1 MRGRTA
7 MIRGTGSPRGTAALQ
22 RHFATPVDEVRA
34 SDQRFPD
41 GAHFRIEIPSVE
53 NPAALRAVVEEARA
67 HKTPIHRTSQGSG
80 AMLLT
85 RAELAEMA
93 VIGADEG
100 LEVNLFVG
108 PREEYGIGGS
118 VRSPEGMVLAGRLRG
133 LDQLR
138 YALEDI
144 LRAVDAGIRGFL
156 IADSGL
162 LQLVNAMVRD
172 GELPTSIVWKI
183 SAVLAPSNPVSFKQL
198 DRHGRHDGQR
208 PQRHEPRSRWPR
220 SAPRARAPIDLY
232 LEAPDA
238 LGGMVRGNELAEIA
252 TVAAPLYAK
261 FGLRNARMVY
271 PAGEQNMS
279 DVVANVREKVRRAAL
294 ALEFLDASAVD
305 LIDLQARRRRNRS
318 PRAMTLRSDRWV
330 RGDDEVALD
339 SRVALKMG
347 GASVDAAGGRPI
359 IGLANSSSDLNP
371 CNQPLADYIAPL
383 REGIESGRRHR
394 RRVPGD
400 LTRRGPA

>member
-1 MRGRTA
+1 
-7 MIRGTGSPRGTAALQ
+7 
-22 RHFATPVDEVRA
+22 
-34 SDQRFPD
+34 
-41 GAHFRIEIPSVE
+41 
-53 NPAALRAVVEEARA
+53 
-67 HKTPIHRTSQGSG
+67 
-80 AMLLT
+80 MLLT
-85 RAELAEMA
+85 RAELNEMA

-133 LDQLR
+133 LDQIR
-138 YALEDI
+138 YAIEDI
-144 LRAVDAGIRGFL
+144 LRASDAGIRGFL

-162 LQLVNAMVRD
+162 LQLVNAMVRG
-172 GELPTSIVWKI
+172 GELPSSIVWKI

-198 DRHGRHDGQR
+198 VDMGGTTVNVPSDISLL
-208 PQRHEPRSRWPR
+208 EL
-220 SAPRARAPIDLY
+220 AEIRAASGAPIDLY

-294 ALEFLDASAVD
+294 ALEFLEASGVD
-305 LIDLQARRRRNRS
+305 LTIS
-318 PRAMTLRSDRWV
+318 KP
-330 RGDDEVALD
+330 
-339 SRVALKMG
+339 
-347 GASVDAAGGRPI
+347 GA
-359 IGLANSSSDLNP
+359 
-371 CNQPLADYIAPL
+371 
-383 REGIESGRRHR
+383 EGIG
-394 RRVPGD
+394 VPE
-400 LTRRGPA
+400 P

>member
-1 MRGRTA
+1 

-22 RHFATPVDEVRA
+22 RHFAALDDTVQA
-34 SDQRFPD
+34 SQYRFPD

-53 NPAALRAVVEEARA
+53 NPSALRAVVEEARKY
-67 HKTPIHRTSQGSG
+67 KTPIHRTSQGSG

-85 RAELAEMA
+85 NSELHEMA

-118 VRSPEGMVLAGRLRG
+118 VRSPEGYVLLGRLRG

-138 YALEDI
+138 YAIEDI
-144 LRAVDAGIRGFL
+144 MRAVDAGIRGFL

-162 LQLVNAMVRD
+162 LQIVKAMVD
-172 GELPTSIVWKI
+172 EGELPSSIVWKI

-198 DRHGRHDGQR
+198 IEMGGTTVNVPSDVSLAELTELRGASG
-208 PQRHEPRSRWPR
+208 
-220 SAPRARAPIDLY
+220 APIDLY

-252 TVAAPLYAK
+252 AVAAPLYAK

-279 DVVANVREKVRRAAL
+279 DVVANVREKVRRATL
-294 ALEFLDASAVD
+294 ALEILEATGLELTISK
-305 LIDLQARRRRNRS
+305 
-318 PRAMTLRSDRWV
+318 PRA
-330 RGDDEVALD
+330 
-339 SRVALKMG
+339 
-347 GASVDAAGGRPI
+347 
-359 IGLANSSSDLNP
+359 
-371 CNQPLADYIAPL
+371 
-383 REGIESGRRHR
+383 EGIG
-394 RRVPGD
+394 VPQ
-400 LTRRGPA
+400 P

>member
-1 MRGRTA
+1 M
-7 MIRGTGSPRGTAALQ
+7 AA
-22 RHFATPVDEVRA
+22 
-34 SDQRFPD
+34 
-41 GAHFRIEIPSVE
+41 
-53 NPAALRAVVEEARA
+53 
-67 HKTPIHRTSQGSG
+67 
-80 AMLLT
+80 
-85 RAELAEMA
+85 
-93 VIGADEG
+93 IGADEG

-172 GELPTSIVWKI
+172 GELPASIVWKI
-183 SAVLAPSNPVSFKQL
+183 SAVLAPSNPVSFQQL
-198 DRHGRHDGQR
+198 IDMGGTTVNVPSDISLI
-208 PQRHEPRSRWPR
+208 EL
-220 SAPRARAPIDLY
+220 AEIRAASDAPIDLY

-271 PAGEQNMS
+271 PAGEQNMN
-279 DVVANVREKVRRAAL
+279 DVVANVREKVRRAAI
-294 ALEFLDASAVD
+294 ALELLDASGVD
-305 LIDLQARRRRNRS
+305 LIIS
-318 PRAMTLRSDRWV
+318 KP
-330 RGDDEVALD
+330 
-339 SRVALKMG
+339 
-347 GASVDAAGGRPI
+347 GA
-359 IGLANSSSDLNP
+359 
-371 CNQPLADYIAPL
+371 
-383 REGIESGRRHR
+383 EGIG
-394 RRVPGD
+394 VPE
-400 LTRRGPA
+400 P